1 MLRLPY
7 ILFETG
13 KGSMWSAVVPIWTEL
28 ESAFLVTMKMIAILA
43 IPESGLVREGYMQTA
58 VNAEMLALISE
69 LWDISWCNDEE
80 LWESV

>member
-1 MLRLPY
+1 
-7 ILFETG
+7 
-13 KGSMWSAVVPIWTEL
+13 MWSAVVPIWTEL